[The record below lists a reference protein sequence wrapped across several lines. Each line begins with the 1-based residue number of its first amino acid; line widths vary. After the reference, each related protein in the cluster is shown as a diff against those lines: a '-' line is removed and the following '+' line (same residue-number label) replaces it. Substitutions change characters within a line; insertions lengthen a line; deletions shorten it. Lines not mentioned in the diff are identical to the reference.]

1 MNYERFFISEATC
14 TTMDI
19 YSYTL
24 SVAELTRTR
33 ERDPSGPAHASGFPG
48 GGQIRLGPP
57 ISKGA
62 GIRKPRRR
70 CLPSGRQQPIYA
82 DETIVKP
89 PSDRDALR
97 HP

>member
-1 MNYERFFISEATC
+1 MNYERFFISETTC

-33 ERDPSGPAHASGFPG
+33 ERDPAVPAHASGLPG
-48 GGQIRLGPP
+48 VVEFALVPPSQRRGQ
-57 ISKGA
+57 
-62 GIRKPRRR
+62 RKPRRR
-70 CLPSGRQQPIYA
+70 CLPSGRQQPICA